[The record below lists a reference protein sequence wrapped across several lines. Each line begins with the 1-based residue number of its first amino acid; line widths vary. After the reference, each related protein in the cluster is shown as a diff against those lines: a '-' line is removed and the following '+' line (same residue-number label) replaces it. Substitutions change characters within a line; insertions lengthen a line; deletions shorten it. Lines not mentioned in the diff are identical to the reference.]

1 MNFRSVAQ
9 LSDQVLDWTRKL
21 PHYDVVVGIPRSGL
35 LVATLIATYRNVPLA
50 ELDGFLEGR
59 CIGAGASKRHATGL
73 PLGDDDPLSRPCRV
87 LVVDDSLWTGNAVQR
102 ARDLVEAAG
111 LPHDVE
117 YGAVYVLPGQEGAV
131 DHYVEALRPPRVF
144 EWNVLHIGTLGTSC
158 LDMDGVLCHDPSGE
172 DNDDGDRYLDFIA
185 NARPLHVPTAEIGWV
200 VTSRL
205 EKYREPTARWLDA
218 QGIRYR
224 ELVMLDL
231 PDIASRRRPGIRTAF
246 KADTYR
252 QTGAELFVE
261 SSVYQSF
268 EIANLANKPVLC
280 IDTMQLIQP
289 GTMPMNRPVMRTTDP
304 TAPSSV
310 GKLARRVLPDPV
322 KQGLVRLR
330 NSLT

>member
-1 MNFRSVAQ
+1 MNFRSVGQ
-9 LSDQVLDWTRKL
+9 LSDQVLDWTRRL

-35 LVATLIATYRNVPLA
+35 LVATLISTYRNVPLA

-59 CIGAGASKRHATGL
+59 CIGAGASKRHATGR
-73 PLGDDDPLSRPCRV
+73 PLGQDDPLSRPCRV
-87 LVVDDSLWTGNAVQR
+87 LVVDDSVWTGNAMRR
-102 ARDLVEAAG
+102 ARKLVEAAG
-111 LPHDVE
+111 LPHDVD
-117 YGAVYVLPGQEGAV
+117 YGAVYVLPGQEDAV
-131 DHYVEALRPPRVF
+131 DRYVEALRPPRVF
-144 EWNVLHIGTLGTSC
+144 EWNVLHVGTLGNSC
-158 LDMDGVLCHDPSGE
+158 LDMDGVLCHDPSGA
-172 DNDDGDRYLDFIA
+172 DNDDGERYLEFIA
-185 NARPLHVPTAEIGWV
+185 GARPLHVPTAEIGWI

-205 EKYREPTARWLDA
+205 EKYREPTAQWLAA

-231 PDIASRRRPGIRTAF
+231 PDIPSRRRPGIRTAF

-268 EIANLANKPVLC
+268 EIANLANRPVLC

-289 GTMPMNRPVMRTTDP
+289 GTMPMNRPIMRTADP

-310 GKLARRVLPDPV
+310 GKLARRVLPAPV
-322 KQGLVRLR
+322 KQRLARLR
-330 NSLT
+330 DSLT